1 MDTKSKKGGKIRKY
15 AYWVKEGCHFVNRLG
30 VHYTSALLNPDVLQ
44 NASLQ

>member
-1 MDTKSKKGGKIRKY
+1 MDTKSTKHGQIRRY
-15 AYWVKEGCHFVNRLG
+15 EYWAKEGCHFLNRLS